1 MIKIATLQNTKE
13 LFNLE
18 SSVFSKDDFGL
29 SLNSFYYHIKRN
41 QLFTYIIND
50 KIVGYILWLKRK
62 NHYRL
67 YSLCISTEFQGQGIA
82 SKLLDYSFKTLE
94 IKNFTLEV
102 KTINHTA
109 INLYKKN
116 GFEIVKVLTNY
127 YPNNYDGY
135 LMKKAD

>member
-29 SLNSFYYHIKRN
+29 SLSSFYYHIKRN

-67 YSLCISTEFQGQGIA
+67 YSLCISPEFQGQGIA
-82 SKLLDYSFKTLE
+82 SKLLEYSFKTLE

-135 LMKKAD
+135 LMKKAG

>member
-1 MIKIATLQNTKE
+1 MITIATLQNAKE
-13 LFNLE
+13 LFILE
-18 SSVFSKDDFGL
+18 SSVFSKDDFGM

-41 QLFTYIIND
+41 QLFTFVVEG

-82 SKLLDYSFKTLE
+82 SKLLEYSFKTLGTT
-94 IKNFTLEV
+94 NFTLEV
-102 KTINHTA
+102 KTTNQSA

-127 YPNNYDGY
+127 YPNNCDGY
-135 LMKKAD
+135 LMKKAI